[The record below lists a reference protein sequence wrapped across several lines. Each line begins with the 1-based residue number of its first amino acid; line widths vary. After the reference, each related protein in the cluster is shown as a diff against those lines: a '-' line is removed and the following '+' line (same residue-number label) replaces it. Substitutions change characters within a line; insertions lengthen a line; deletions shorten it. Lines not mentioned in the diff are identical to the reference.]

1 MGLDYSINVKI
12 KRRKTGETINT
23 IEIAYW
29 RKFWSLR
36 SETMRIAMSDEDK
49 VIQYDADWL
58 LEVKPEVLEDII
70 ECLTSAVADRNDELH
85 SDSIWGSVTGRQ
97 VTLRQL
103 IRLCPWDNLFARF
116 EDILAEDMLDGSREA
131 YLNDI
136 DDIFE
141 DIKKD
146 PEYPVDLIDL
156 KEICMT
162 LEEYE
167 FSLEIINSY

>member
-1 MGLDYSINVKI
+1 MGLDYSIGVRI
-12 KRRKTGETINT
+12 KRRKTNDEIANF
-23 IEIAYW
+23 EIAYW

-36 SETMRIAMSDEDK
+36 SETMRVAMADEDK
-49 VIQYDADWL
+49 VIKYDADWL

-85 SDSIWGSVTGRQ
+85 SDSIWGSVHGRQ
-97 VTLRQL
+97 ITLRQL
-103 IRLCPWDNLFARF
+103 MRLCPWDNLFARF
-116 EDILAEDMLDGSREA
+116 EDILAADMLDGSRED

-136 DDIFE
+136 E
-141 DIKKD
+141 DILRD
-146 PEYPVDLIDL
+146 IEDDSEFPNDLDL
-156 KEICMT
+156 KEILMT

>member
-1 MGLDYSINVKI
+1 MGLDYSIGVRI
-12 KRRKTGETINT
+12 KRRKTNDEIANF
-23 IEIAYW
+23 EIAYW

-36 SETMRIAMSDEDK
+36 SETMRVAMADEDK
-49 VIQYDADWL
+49 VIKYDADWL

-85 SDSIWGSVTGRQ
+85 SDSIWGSVHGRQ
-97 VTLRQL
+97 ITLRQL
-103 IRLCPWDNLFARF
+103 MRLCPWDNLFARF
-116 EDILAEDMLDGSREA
+116 EDILAEDMLDGSRED

-136 DDIFE
+136 E
-141 DIKKD
+141 DILRD
-146 PEYPVDLIDL
+146 IEDDSEFPNDLDL
-156 KEICMT
+156 KEILMT

>member
-1 MGLDYSINVKI
+1 MGLDYSIEVKI
-12 KRRKTGETINT
+12 KRRKTNDEIANF
-23 IEIAYW
+23 EIAYW

-36 SETMRIAMSDEDK
+36 SETMRVAMSDEDK
-49 VIQYDADWL
+49 VIKYDADWL

-85 SDSIWGSVTGRQ
+85 SDSIWGSVHGRQ
-97 VTLRQL
+97 ITLRQL
-103 IRLCPWDNLFARF
+103 MRLCPWDNLFARF
-116 EDILAEDMLDGSREA
+116 EDILVEDMLDGSREA

-136 DDIFE
+136 E
-141 DIKKD
+141 DILRD
-146 PEYPVDLIDL
+146 IEEDSEFPADLNL
-156 KEICMT
+156 KEILMT

>member
-1 MGLDYSINVKI
+1 MGLDYSIEVKI
-12 KRRKTGETINT
+12 KRRKTNDKIANF
-23 IEIAYW
+23 EIAYW

-36 SETMRIAMSDEDK
+36 SETMRVAMADEDK
-49 VIQYDADWL
+49 VIKYDADWL

-85 SDSIWGSVTGRQ
+85 SDSIWGSVHGRQ
-97 VTLRQL
+97 ITLRQL
-103 IRLCPWDNLFARF
+103 MRLCPWDNLFARF
-116 EDILAEDMLDGSREA
+116 DDILAEDMLDGSREA

-136 DDIFE
+136 E
-141 DIKKD
+141 DILQD
-146 PEYPVDLIDL
+146 IEEDSEFPDGLDL
-156 KEICMT
+156 KEILMT

>member
-1 MGLDYSINVKI
+1 MGLDYSIEVKI
-12 KRRKTGETINT
+12 KRRKTNDEIANF
-23 IEIAYW
+23 EIAYW

-36 SETMRIAMSDEDK
+36 SETMRVAMADEDK
-49 VIQYDADWL
+49 VIKYDADWL

-85 SDSIWGSVTGRQ
+85 SDSIWGSVHGRQ
-97 VTLRQL
+97 ITLRQL
-103 IRLCPWDNLFARF
+103 MRLCPWDNLFARF

-136 DDIFE
+136 E
-141 DIKKD
+141 DILQD
-146 PEYPVDLIDL
+146 IEEDSEFPDGLDL
-156 KEICMT
+156 KEILMT

>member
-1 MGLDYSINVKI
+1 MGLDYSIGVRI
-12 KRRKTGETINT
+12 KRRKTNDEIANF
-23 IEIAYW
+23 EIAYW

-36 SETMRIAMSDEDK
+36 SETMRVAMADEDK
-49 VIQYDADWL
+49 VIKYDADWL

-85 SDSIWGSVTGRQ
+85 SDSIWGSVHGRQ
-97 VTLRQL
+97 ITLRQL
-103 IRLCPWDNLFARF
+103 MRLCPWDNLFARF

-131 YLNDI
+131 YL
-136 DDIFE
+136 DDIADILA
-141 DIKKD
+141 DIKED
-146 PEYPVDLIDL
+146 SEFPNDLDL
-156 KEICMT
+156 KEILMT

>member
-1 MGLDYSINVKI
+1 MGLDYSIEVKI
-12 KRRKTGETINT
+12 KRRKTNDEIANF
-23 IEIAYW
+23 EIAYW

-36 SETMRIAMSDEDK
+36 SETMRVAMADEDK
-49 VIQYDADWL
+49 VIKYNADWL

-85 SDSIWGSVTGRQ
+85 SDSIWGSVHGRQ
-97 VTLRQL
+97 ITLRQL
-103 IRLCPWDNLFARF
+103 MRLCPWDNLFARF

-136 DDIFE
+136 E
-141 DIKKD
+141 DILRD
-146 PEYPVDLIDL
+146 IEEDSEFPDGLDL
-156 KEICMT
+156 KEILMT